1 MYRNGFD
8 PKAAYRVCT
17 WRGFRHGTRQYKLGD
32 VVTVADIDDATL
44 FTLYRFRSVE
54 KIATEALPIS
64 KHAAPMPVSSSA
76 QPARQSAM
84 SSLAESVAASLE
96 GLGINELKKLCK
108 ARGLDAHGNENT
120 LRDRLLAMVG

>member
-8 PKAAYRVCT
+8 PEAAYRVCT

-54 KIATEALPIS
+54 KIAAIS
-64 KHAAPMPVSSSA
+64 KQPAPMPVSSSA

-120 LRDRLLAMVG
+120 LRNRLLAMVG

>member
-8 PKAAYRVCT
+8 PEAAYRVCT

-32 VVTVADIDDATL
+32 VVTVAEVDAPTL

-54 KIATEALPIS
+54 KMAAETSPVLKE
-64 KHAAPMPVSSSA
+64 AAPMPVSSSA
-76 QPARQSAM
+76 QPARQLAM

-96 GLGINELKKLCK
+96 GLGISELKKLCK
-108 ARGLDAHGNENT
+108 SRGLDANGNENT
-120 LRDRLLAMVG
+120 LRNRLLAMVG